1 MSRPIVGSATVDDR
15 QIDDRHEER
24 DRQHRERA
32 PAVDLGD
39 LHCPCASGLTMSR
52 RDAAVDTRKG
62 RVMADTAMVT
72 VNSSGDRPS
81 LAGRWADE
89 QLADRL
95 LAKA

>member
-1 MSRPIVGSATVDDR
+1 
-15 QIDDRHEER
+15 
-24 DRQHRERA
+24 
-32 PAVDLGD
+32 
-39 LHCPCASGLTMSR
+39 
-52 RDAAVDTRKG
+52 
-62 RVMADTAMVT
+62 MADTAMVT